1 MGTAYSIAHPREAI
15 EMTYEV
21 YPTLKPSSG
30 DIEQAIARSS
40 PGGQM
45 LRVAVVN
52 SSGELGII
60 AADLGC

>member
-1 MGTAYSIAHPREAI
+1 
-15 EMTYEV
+15 MTYEV

-45 LRVAVVN
+45 LRVAVVI